1 MKGVS
6 FPGIPGGC
14 VRRLWASLLPQN
26 ERKRFIVKGLIP
38 AGVLFPDSI
47 TKASDIVATRTECSI
62 GYISAT
68 PKPPKSHNLRCDVIP
83 LGLWHLT
90 PTAGLMA
97 NQMQLELWWG
107 QTPLVVP
114 STATHQ
120 LVGCR
125 PQESWPVVVVH
136 RAAVDLAVRAM
147 RLAGVWV
154 PPTGGRR
161 DPPSALSASR
171 AVSEK
176 PLWRKMRLHALMRG
190 LPSAQLAALY
200 RTAVFTLLRR
210 IVADLRLHDAER
222 WHTLSRIRAK
232 IDGLLAYR
240 EREGFLSVGKDPFK
254 EKGLLLV
261 PPISTSSVET
271 VEPSGG

>member
-1 MKGVS
+1 M
-6 FPGIPGGC
+6 PEAL
-14 VRRLWASLLPQN
+14 RRLCANLLHQN
-26 ERKRFIVKGLIP
+26 ERTRWPVSAPFCLTLLLPDAALKLSNGPLRGGRAGEEAPPDGQTSRKGHK
-38 AGVLFPDSI
+38 V
-47 TKASDIVATRTECSI
+47 T
-62 GYISAT
+62 
-68 PKPPKSHNLRCDVIP
+68 CDVIP

-90 PTAGLMA
+90 PAAGLMA
-97 NQMQLELWWG
+97 NQMQLELWG
-107 QTPLVVP
+107 DKTPLVVP

-161 DPPSALSASR
+161 DPPSPLSASR